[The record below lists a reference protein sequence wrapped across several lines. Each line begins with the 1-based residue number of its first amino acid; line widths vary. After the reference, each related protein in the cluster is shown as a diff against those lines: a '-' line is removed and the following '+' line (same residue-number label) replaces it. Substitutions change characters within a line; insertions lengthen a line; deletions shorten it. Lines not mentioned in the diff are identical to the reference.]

1 MTWFLISSY
10 GHSEQE
16 YCKLH
21 HSCETNA
28 TYLASCGH
36 PPHFKHPHEE
46 CYAGYPNNYN
56 DYLKN
61 LNLLSCLNRMDKKD
75 SMFTQNIFQRRTPA
89 KKLST
94 LLNYTEDYFVCRNT
108 TYDWTIATFENIVN
122 VWPMKPYLT
131 KLKLSNSS
139 KTALVFPTGSV
150 LLQMWLVRWKWNWYT
165 SFGQENDHGPIF

>member
-1 MTWFLISSY
+1 MVKDTIVQRKFTESMYVVDFPLKQKHVMSKQCFHQLTTLLISFYKISNNSF

-56 DYLKN
+56 DYLKD

-122 VWPMKPYLT
+122 V
-131 KLKLSNSS
+131 
-139 KTALVFPTGSV
+139 
-150 LLQMWLVRWKWNWYT
+150 
-165 SFGQENDHGPIF
+165 